1 MKPGEEEMVEGE
13 DVAWM
18 MIAWSHNASAF
29 CRRIAAAAVT
39 PAVRERLL
47 LMAESHQ
54 QHAREL
60 ETLVRD
66 EDARSEITHQINDL
80 FLG

>member
-1 MKPGEEEMVEGE
+1 MNIGEEEMVGGE

-29 CRRIAAAAVT
+29 CRRMAAWAAS
-39 PAVRERLL
+39 PAVRDRLIA
-47 LMAESHQ
+47 MAESHGM
-54 QHAREL
+54 HAREL
-60 ETLVRD
+60 ETLVKD
-66 EDARSEITHQINDL
+66 ENARSEITHQINDL